1 MFAQITQS
9 NADGG
14 QTTGEGLAAGAQG
27 AGAQGVVQQTAEYGN
42 QMYELFAPSVPKL
55 IGAFAILIIGW
66 IVAVVVAIVLRA
78 LLRRTGFDKKLAQW
92 CGGDSAQAPKVER
105 GITKGIYYLIIVLVL
120 VAFFDTLGLT
130 QVTQSLNGLLGE
142 FLSYLPRLV
151 GAGALLLIAWIA
163 ATVLRF
169 LVQRVAS
176 AMKLDERLQSQ
187 VTEEEEK
194 PVGLSKTMANMVYWL
209 VFLLFLPAILSAL
222 ALPGLLEPVQIM
234 VGKILGFLPNLF
246 AAGLILA
253 IGWFVARIIQRITTN
268 LLAGIGTDSLSKR
281 VGITNVLG
289 EKKLSGVLGL
299 IVYILILLP
308 VLVASLNALQLE
320 AVTAPASEMLNI
332 ILSALP
338 SIFAAA
344 VVIIL
349 AYVVGRV
356 VAGLCAGLLADLGF
370 NKLPFKLGLNKQE
383 EPPEGQWTVSQVV
396 GTLILVATMLFAVM
410 QALPI
415 MGFDL
420 LAGMISQFLFFAG
433 HIVVGLIIFAI
444 GLYLANLATQVV
456 RASQLSQADLL
467 ALVSRVSI
475 ILLAGAMALRQMGLA
490 NEIIT
495 SAFTI
500 ILGATGVAFAL
511 AFGLGGREAAGQ
523 ALNRFFESRQM
534 HMAGGPRQAAA
545 NPQKSK
551 NPAAPIDMPQQ
562 PGSPPVG
569 SP

>member
-1 MFAQITQS
+1 MFAQIMQDSTIV
-9 NADGG
+9 G
-14 QTTGEGLAAGAQG
+14 QAAGEGIA
-27 AGAQGVVQQTAEYGN
+27 AGAQGVVRQTAEYGN

-78 LLRRTGFDKKLAQW
+78 ILRRTGFDKKLAQW
-92 CGGDSAQAPKVER
+92 CGGDSAQAPKVEN
-105 GITKGIYYLIIVLVL
+105 GITKGVYYLIIVLVL

-130 QVTQSLNGLLGE
+130 QVTQSLNGLLDE

-151 GAGALLLIAWIA
+151 GAAALLLIAWVA

-176 AMKLDERLQSQ
+176 AMKLDEKLHAQADMEG
-187 VTEEEEK
+187 EE
-194 PVGLSKTMANMVYWL
+194 PIGLSKTMANTVYWL
-209 VFLLFLPAILSAL
+209 VFLLFLPAVLSAL

-234 VGKILGFLPNLF
+234 VGKFLGFLPNLF
-246 AAGLILA
+246 AAGIILGV
-253 IGWFVARIIQRITTN
+253 GWLFAKIVQRIAAN
-268 LLAGIGTDSLSKR
+268 LLAGVGADKLSRR

-289 EKKLSGVLGL
+289 DKKLSAVLGL
-299 IVYILILLP
+299 VVYILILLP

-338 SIFAAA
+338 AIFAAVV
-344 VVIIL
+344 VVIL
-349 AYVVGRV
+349 SYVVGRV
-356 VAGLCAGLLADLGF
+356 VAGLCAGLLADIGF
-370 NKLPFKLGLNKQE
+370 NKLPFKLGLASRE
-383 EPPEGQWTVSQVV
+383 ELPQGRRTPSQVV

-433 HIVVGLIIFAI
+433 HVVMGLIIFAI
-444 GLYLANLATQVV
+444 GLYLANLAAGVV
-456 RASQLSQADLL
+456 RASQVAQADLL

-495 SAFTI
+495 SAFA
-500 ILGATGVAFAL
+500 ILMGAAGVAFAL
-511 AFGLGGREAAGQ
+511 AFGLGGRESAGRI
-523 ALNRFFESRQM
+523 LNRFIESRQLSE
-534 HMAGGPRQAAA
+534 AVGTRQSGS
-545 NPQKSK
+545 NPQTPK
-551 NPAAPIDMPQQ
+551 NPAAPIDMTQQ

-569 SP
+569 TH